1 MHVCPASC
9 SCASQHC
16 SKTQDWD
23 DEMIKVPNGVVC
35 NNQRRGVL
43 QVRTEHSSWESE
55 GDCRNTP
62 MRGCAVNNRDV
73 WSGNTTENDHE
84 RSWILFAK
92 SFHDEFMMSR
102 WREPTVMLTRT
113 SVLQDPYSQGP
124 HNERARG
131 NATRGRCESGARV
144 QRRQGLSRTK
154 AEETPLVPLTGQSNS
169 AELV

>member
-1 MHVCPASC
+1 
-9 SCASQHC
+9 
-16 SKTQDWD
+16 
-23 DEMIKVPNGVVC
+23 MIKVPNGVVC

-73 WSGNTTENDHE
+73 WSRKYHRE
-84 RSWILFAK
+84 RSREKLDPVCEE
-92 SFHDEFMMSR
+92 FHDEFMVSR

-113 SVLQDPYSQGP
+113 SVIQDPCPQGP

-131 NATRGRCESGARV
+131 VATRGRCESGARV
-144 QRRQGLSRTK
+144 QRRQGLPRTK
-154 AEETPLVPLTGQSNS
+154 AEETLRPRGTRSEMQ
-169 AELV
+169 